1 MNRASHM
8 KVIFGDLARQL
19 ILNQPKNVVD
29 YMVGENPTCL
39 RNITLIDATRYSL
52 VLLLVQLPSGHGW
65 KINYSRLV
73 VACYDF
79 AKSSFKL

>member
-29 YMVGENPTCL
+29 YMVNENPTCL
-39 RNITLIDATRYSL
+39 RNITLIDATRYS
-52 VLLLVQLPSGHGW
+52 STE
-65 KINYSRLV
+65 
-73 VACYDF
+73 
-79 AKSSFKL
+79 

>member
-1 MNRASHM
+1 M

-39 RNITLIDATRYSL
+39 RNITLIDATRYNSATPKYYWSNCQVVTVGRSIIP
-52 VLLLVQLPSGHGW
+52 VLLWHVMTSPNQVS
-65 KINYSRLV
+65 NFDR
-73 VACYDF
+73 
-79 AKSSFKL
+79 